1 MKHISIRKTISLGLV
16 AVTFTG
22 CSSYSSWVQIEQD
35 APWGRGQQKA
45 TTWKRTETPSSLMV
59 VGAPLSEESWK
70 TDGELLRTYD
80 VSKSITLYLNAI
92 GYIEQQK
99 LTNGYSD
106 GIQER
111 VAENRFFIV
120 SLKPTVVVMTPY
132 EVASTEGKSRYELA
146 GRLNKQVISSFPLI
160 NGYHF
165 GSKVI
170 RSPEYKWFSPDLK
183 SGFQSARKE
192 GTRWIIDNEK
202 FRIVI
207 NPSTSKGWGSVERQ
221 R

>member
-1 MKHISIRKTISLGLV
+1 MSIRKTVSLGLV
-16 AVTFTG
+16 AVAFTG

-35 APWGRGQQKA
+35 APWGKGHQKA

-70 TDGELLRTYD
+70 TDGKLLRTCD
-80 VSKSITLYLNAI
+80 VSKSITRYLNSI
-92 GYIEQQK
+92 GYIDQQK

-132 EVASTEGKSRYELA
+132 EVNSTKGRSGYELA
-146 GRLNKQVISSFPLI
+146 GRLSKQVISSFPLI

-165 GSKVI
+165 GGKVI
-170 RSPEYKWFSPDLK
+170 RSPKYKWFSPDLK
-183 SGFQSARKE
+183 SGIQSASKE
-192 GTRWIIDNEK
+192 GSRWIIDNK
-202 FRIVI
+202 NFRIVI
-207 NPSTSKGWGSVERQ
+207 NPSTSKGWSLVDRQ